1 MAEIRDL
8 MWRRAG
14 LFRDRAGL
22 EEAVATLEA
31 ASAVAHPDTPDGQSL
46 RRLTTVSRLIA
57 GAALRREESRGA
69 HYRADYPR
77 RDDARW
83 QCHIVDSLR

>member
-22 EEAVATLEA
+22 EDAVSKLEA
-31 ASAVAHPDTPDGQSL
+31 ASAVVQPDTPDGRSL

-57 GAALRREESRGA
+57 RAALRREESRGA
-69 HYRADYPR
+69 HFRADCPT
-77 RDDARW
+77 RDDERW
-83 QCHIVDSLR
+83 KVHVIDVK

>member
-22 EEAVATLEA
+22 EEAVAKLEA
-31 ASAVAHPDTPDGQSL
+31 ASAVVQPDTPDRRSL

-57 GAALRREESRGA
+57 RAALRREESRGA
-69 HYRADYPR
+69 HFRADCPK
-77 RDDARW
+77 RDDAHW
-83 QCHIVDSLR
+83 KVHVVDKR